1 MSAGEC
7 PTDDLLNRLL
17 DGGLDSAKTASLERH
32 IEQCPRCLAALERL
46 TDDPALGLERFCPE
60 SDPVPV
66 ADDSDADRE
75 YWDRIIE
82 LTGQRFHCASHPEE
96 QLTPVALP
104 EIPGYQFLRFL
115 GQGGM
120 GIVFEAEDLQL
131 RRRVAIKM
139 LGESRFQPE
148 ALERLY
154 REAEVIARLQ
164 HPNIVQIHRVGLWQ
178 ERPFLELEIVRG
190 GSLSMRMRGRAHGA
204 RESARLVARLARAM
218 HFAHEQRVIHR
229 DLKPSNVLL
238 DTPEGSTEVSLDEIT
253 PKISDF
259 GLAKLLDTDQERTRY
274 GQILG
279 TPSYSSPEQLLGA
292 VDRIGPVSDVYSLG
306 AILYELL
313 TGRPPFQAVDV
324 WQSLQQVCQVDPVAP
339 RLLDPRIPLDLET
352 ICEKA
357 LAKETAARYPSAA
370 ALADDLE
377 RFLEDRPIAARP
389 IGMVGRGWRWVRR
402 NPLAASLVGL
412 VASLLFLLVAGS
424 LGIAQ
429 YYYLQSETEQKLLS
443 ANVEL
448 QSDLEQQN
456 QELRESDQAKTQ
468 ALADSYRALGLRSG
482 EAGLH
487 HLAALY
493 FSEAA
498 NSEVSP
504 ATTPGANALRARHAL
519 GQSATPVALLEH
531 PDGVRLDD
539 AVFHPSGGWIVSQP
553 YDRAQRQVAYEIA
566 TNQPLAW
573 PADWGTVHCC
583 AWNAAGDRVV
593 VGTSEGRLVWATFP
607 ELELLSSQQ
616 VGESIQQVALSPG
629 GTHVAASSGRRL
641 WLWGR
646 GPAPENAEA
655 AAEPGPEPSGEPAW
669 TPIDE
674 IGAADGRRFEE
685 LLFDPSGRW
694 LISVDSDHS
703 LVAWS
708 VADARPGLRARFG
721 SGHFDWSRIR
731 PQFDNHGHLVCW
743 SDFRLWRHDLETG
756 RIVEEFES
764 NGGYG
769 FEVSPQ
775 DGMILVGANFRA
787 LLYSSR
793 GVQKVKGQ
801 TTFSA
806 CWFNDG
812 TALLG
817 ATDGDTLFRL
827 DPVRETMTPWPLFQA
842 EGAIRLRLSAD
853 RSLLATIS
861 SRYQLRIWQM
871 PRDPALDVV
880 QARIA
885 CGYETDW
892 GKLGPG
898 GDLLLVRRFQK
909 NAQVHHVAD
918 GSPAG
923 PPLSSGG
930 ELRDARWLPER
941 GRVLTH
947 SVQGNTSR
955 FDIWNGLTG
964 ECLLAGGE
972 TGLIPATTEDSPHP
986 VMAVSPNGGQVAV
999 VLHDGTGLALVS
1011 LEPGPVQ
1018 CCRMEI
1024 PARWLLNLPNN
1035 NRLVVIADGRR
1046 PGIAEELWSLD
1057 WSDGSLRGPW
1067 MVPHILDAAA
1077 SPDGHLVAVG
1087 NRNSQVL
1094 LFDPTQGTAGS
1105 FVELPHPNWAV
1116 PDGFSADAHRLIT
1129 RGKDRT
1135 FRIWDLAS
1143 QSLVAPTA
1151 GFKSHSRATF
1161 AANDSLV
1168 LTCDMYGQCTLL
1180 DARDGQPVA
1189 SPMSFGQRPI
1199 MPEEGGFALECNA
1212 AGSVAIIGGAPDLVI
1227 LNVDRFR
1234 KPHPLRDADLVTWC
1248 ELVSGHR
1255 LEHGQ
1260 ASPLSAHEW
1269 TRLWKT
1275 ARKPWQE
1282 VNRPGVNPEVSPPA
1296 DPPTR

>member
-313 TGRPPFQAVDV
+313 TGRPPFQSVDV

-389 IGMVGRGWRWVRR
+389 IGVVGRGWRWVRR

-424 LGIAQ
+424 LGIAR

-456 QELRESDQAKTQ
+456 HELRESDQAKTQ

-573 PADWGTVHCC
+573 PANWGTVHCC

-607 ELELLSSQQ
+607 ELELLSSHQ
-616 VGESIQQVALSPG
+616 VGESIQQIALSPG

-775 DGMILVGANFRA
+775 HGMILVGANFRA

-861 SRYQLRIWQM
+861 SKYQLRIWQM
-871 PRDPALDVV
+871 PRDPAEDLV
-880 QARIA
+880 QAKIPSA
-885 CGYETDW
+885 YETDW
-892 GKLGPG
+892 GELGPG
-898 GDLLLVRRFQK
+898 ADLLLVRRFRQ
-909 NAQVHHVAD
+909 NAQLHQVAD
-918 GSPAG
+918 GSPVG
-923 PPLSSGG
+923 PPLCPAG
-930 ELRDARWLPER
+930 ELRDARWLPGE

-947 SVQGNTSR
+947 SVEGTTSR
-955 FDIWNGLTG
+955 FDVWNGLTG
-964 ECLLAGGE
+964 ELLQQGGE
-972 TGLIPATTEDSPHP
+972 TGLVPATTQDNPHS
-986 VMAVSPNGGQVAV
+986 VLAVSPDGRQAAV
-999 VLHDGTGLALVS
+999 VLKDAAGVALVS
-1011 LEPGPVQ
+1011 LESGRNDV
-1018 CCRMEI
+1018 RRLEI
-1024 PARWLLNLPNN
+1024 PARWLLDLPDQ
-1035 NRLVVIADGRR
+1035 NRLLIIGEDGQPLVTER
-1046 PGIAEELWSLD
+1046 IWSLD
-1057 WSDGSLRGPW
+1057 WTAGTLGTSWKIPN
-1067 MVPHILDAAA
+1067 ILDAAA
-1077 SPDGHLVAVG
+1077 NGAGKQVAVG
-1087 NRNSQVL
+1087 NRNSQVIL
-1094 LFDPTQGTAGS
+1094 LNLSEGPARSPT
-1105 FVELPHPNWAV
+1105 ELPHPNWAV
-1116 PDGFSADAHRLIT
+1116 PDGFSADGNRLLT

-1143 QSLVAPTA
+1143 RTLAAPTA

-1168 LTCDMYGQCTLL
+1168 LTCDMYGQCTVL
-1180 DARDGQPVA
+1180 DSLDGQPLA
-1189 SPMSFGQRPI
+1189 SPMSFGQNPI
-1199 MPEEGGFALECNA
+1199 MPEEGGFAFSLNPK
-1212 AGSVAIIGGAPDLVI
+1212 GSVVVVGGTPHIVI
-1227 LNVDRFR
+1227 LNVDRLLR
-1234 KPHPLRDADLVTWC
+1234 PHPLRDADLVTWC
-1248 ELVSGHR
+1248 QLVSGHR

-1260 ASPLSAHEW
+1260 ASPLSAQEW
-1269 TRLWKT
+1269 TRLWNT

-1282 VNRPGVNPEVSPPA
+1282 VNRPGVNPLPSPLA